1 MRPIELPAFAALLSS
16 LLLAGCAV
24 RGGWFAPD
32 EPEPPF
38 SDPDLTVPAAALLV
52 RLGESRKDEVQ
63 GRLGKAEVVRFDSG
77 YEAWVYR
84 ARGARDARAAP
95 ELVLLFDPAGV
106 LSKARA
112 RPPYGDAAAAR

>member
-1 MRPIELPAFAALLSS
+1 MRPIERTVAALLGAW
-16 LLLAGCAV
+16 LLSGCAV

-32 EPEPPF
+32 EPDSPF
-38 SDPDLTVPAAALLV
+38 SDPELTVPAAALLV

-63 GRLGKAEVVRFDSG
+63 GRLGTAEVVRFDSG

-106 LSKARA
+106 LAKLRA
-112 RPPYGDAAAAR
+112 RPAYGDGTPAG

>member
-1 MRPIELPAFAALLSS
+1 MRPIERTVAALLCS
-16 LLLAGCAV
+16 LLLSGCAV

-32 EPEPPF
+32 EPDSPF
-38 SDPDLTVPAAALLV
+38 GDPELTVPAAALLV

-63 GRLGKAEVVRFDSG
+63 GRLGTAEVVRFDSG

-106 LSKARA
+106 LAKLRA
-112 RPPYGDAAAAR
+112 RPAYGDGAPAG